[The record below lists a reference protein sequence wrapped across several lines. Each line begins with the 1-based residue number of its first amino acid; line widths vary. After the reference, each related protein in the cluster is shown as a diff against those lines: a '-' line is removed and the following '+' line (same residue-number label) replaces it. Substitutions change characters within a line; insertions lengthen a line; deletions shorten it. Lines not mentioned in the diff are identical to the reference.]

1 MAGKMVTFIMEDQSL
16 SLRFNL
22 SFVLAVLQ
30 ILYFEELY
38 LLSEEYRPSSIWAQP
53 HMMDELLLLEAV
65 IISYPLA
72 RVDVNYSLA
81 SLAVI
86 IAEN

>member
-1 MAGKMVTFIMEDQSL
+1 MVTFIVMEDQSL

-22 SFVLAVLQ
+22 SYVLAVLQ

-53 HMMDELLLLEAV
+53 HMMDELLLLEA

>member
-1 MAGKMVTFIMEDQSL
+1 LF
-16 SLRFNL
+16 
-22 SFVLAVLQ
+22 
-30 ILYFEELY
+30 

-53 HMMDELLLLEAV
+53 HMMDELLVLEAV

-72 RVDVNYSLA
+72 RVDVNYSSA

>member
-1 MAGKMVTFIMEDQSL
+1 MVTFIVMEDQSL
-16 SLRFNL
+16 SLRLNL
-22 SFVLAVLQ
+22 SYVLAVLQ
-30 ILYFEELY
+30 ILYFEELF

-53 HMMDELLLLEAV
+53 HMMDELLVLEAV

-72 RVDVNYSLA
+72 RVDVNYSSA

-86 IAEN
+86 IVEN